1 MKTSSCQQE
10 PFSLAEDV
18 STRKTERIF
27 EIEMIKFNGKAAHS
41 LDKSL
46 SAVSYTG
53 KPNTPLL
60 FLIFKELKS
69 RRRCLQTAKKANA

>member
-1 MKTSSCQQE
+1 MGGSKEEKEQQQKKKTSSCQQE

-46 SAVSYTG
+46 SAVFYTPG
-53 KPNTPLL
+53 TMPG
-60 FLIFKELKS
+60 I
-69 RRRCLQTAKKANA
+69 R